1 MNKILKKNY
10 FDLMHYQEA
19 RIEKFKSEV
28 EKYRVRNGF
37 DDMTYTIRDICLKT
51 TYSEDQIKDALYR
64 RKKSL
69 SEEFLAK
76 MEEILGLDNGELLI
90 IKEGLS
96 SQHVIPV
103 IKRDILIAINE
114 LKIMDVFYLV
124 NYMDQFLEMSYGTFY
139 LLIQLNEL
147 NGYNRM
153 DFYKRLITLSPT
165 LKMDTLMMNVS
176 RITPLILLSQKNE
189 NIIKIDFDEY
199 VSSLKLSNDKNI
211 EESIKND
218 LWSLLDSK
226 LNNLFYGDLIKFY
239 NMAQGIYT
247 MDNIDWNIA
256 IGFELLNVSF
266 FKNEN
271 VYQNELINYLNLF
284 Q

>member
-10 FDLMHYQEA
+10 FDLIHYQEA
-19 RIEKFKSEV
+19 RMEKFRFEV
-28 EKYRVRNGF
+28 ENYRVRNGF
-37 DDMTYTIRDICLKT
+37 DKLSFAISDLADKLN
-51 TYSEDQIKDALYR
+51 YSEEQIKDALYR
-64 RKKSL
+64 RRKSL

-103 IKRDILIAINE
+103 IKRDILVTINE
-114 LKIMDVFYLV
+114 LKIMDLFYLV
-124 NYMDQFLEMSYGTFY
+124 NYMDQFLEMSYDTFN

-147 NGYNRM
+147 NGFHRM
-153 DFYKRLITLSPT
+153 DFYKRQITLSPT
-165 LKMDTLMMNVS
+165 LNMDTLMMNVS
-176 RITPLILLSQKNE
+176 RVTPLIMLSQKNE
-189 NIIKIDFDEY
+189 TDIKVDFDEY

-218 LWSLLDSK
+218 LWNLLDFK
-226 LNNLFYGDLIKFY
+226 LNNLFYDDLIKFY
-239 NMAQGIYT
+239 SMAQGIYT

-256 IGFELLNVSF
+256 IGFELLDVSF

-271 VYQNELINYLNLF
+271 VYQNELINYLNSL